1 MTKKRIKKLA
11 DFFYSS
17 DNSEDV
23 PIRIMASSG
32 QFSGFDFS
40 KKGLIELLEILNK
53 SENLKEDLLNFRN
66 EYGQ

>member
-1 MTKKRIKKLA
+1 
-11 DFFYSS
+11 
-17 DNSEDV
+17 
-23 PIRIMASSG
+23 MASSG